1 MRASWR
7 HVGASWPPPF
17 DPGLVW
23 ANPDFDYE
31 AERVWR
37 EMHPRASESERYNP
51 GPIPAA
57 DVVRP
62 YWRKIRRNDLSEA
75 EHELA
80 EHENGQMIKT
90 LRDIVVK
97 RMPSDRSD
105 KWRSRPATI
114 DPPPLPALDD
124 PRTQEWLDR
133 MGT

>member
-1 MRASWR
+1 M
-7 HVGASWPPPF
+7 
-17 DPGLVW
+17 
-23 ANPDFDYE
+23 
-31 AERVWR
+31 WR